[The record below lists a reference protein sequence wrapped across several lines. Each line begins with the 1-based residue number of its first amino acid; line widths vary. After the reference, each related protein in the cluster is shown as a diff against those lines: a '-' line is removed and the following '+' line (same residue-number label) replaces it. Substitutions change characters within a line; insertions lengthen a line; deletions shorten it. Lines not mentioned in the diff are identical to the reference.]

1 VKLVVNPAGDF
12 GISATPSSLTIVRGN
27 SGTYTV
33 SIGALQGFTGSV
45 SLKVTGVPSRVTAS
59 FNPATVNIRA
69 GQTVEWRNTSII
81 GHTVTDNPPAAAN
94 AADSTLPPGAI
105 PFSSGDIPA
114 GKIFAYKFT
123 VPGTYRYFCTHRVVE
138 ISKLYPDGS

>member
-1 VKLVVNPAGDF
+1 MRKAPLAIRHVLAVTTLLAVGGCGLTGPAHEPPMPDAAAVVD
-12 GISATPSSLTIVRGN
+12 L
-27 SGTYTV
+27 
-33 SIGALQGFTGSV
+33 GFM
-45 SLKVTGVPSRVTAS
+45 S

-94 AADSTLPPGAI
+94 AADSALPPGAI

-123 VPGTYRYFCTHRVVE
+123 VPGTYRYFCTHHEGDGMVGTVVVAPA
-138 ISKLYPDGS
+138 S